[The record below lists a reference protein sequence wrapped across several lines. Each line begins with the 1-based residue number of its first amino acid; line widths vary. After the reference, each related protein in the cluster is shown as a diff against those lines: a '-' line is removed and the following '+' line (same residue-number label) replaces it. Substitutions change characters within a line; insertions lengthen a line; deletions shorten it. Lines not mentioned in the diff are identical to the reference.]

1 MPDDQHIHR
10 GGVVSISIFAVI
22 LISVFVIGAV
32 AIVALIAVGV
42 ARSVRDK
49 RTRDERLADEH
60 GDLAPGTFK
69 LTPGF
74 GSDVDGGAGS
84 L

>member
-1 MPDDQHIHR
+1 MAGSVVFAFIVIAAFLVGAAGLIGLVVYGMVRAARDQ
-10 GGVVSISIFAVI
+10 
-22 LISVFVIGAV
+22 
-32 AIVALIAVGV
+32 
-42 ARSVRDK
+42 

-60 GDLAPGTFK
+60 GDLAPGSFR

-74 GSDVDGGAGS
+74 GGGDIDGGKGS

>member
-1 MPDDQHIHR
+1 MPDDQDTEQ
-10 GGVVSISIFAVI
+10 GGVMSIFEVILMGLFILGAAGIVAVI
-22 LISVFVIGAV
+22 GYG
-32 AIVALIAVGV
+32 IV
-42 ARSVRDK
+42 RSVRDK

-74 GSDVDGGAGS
+74 GGGDIDGGTGGF
-84 L
+84 